1 MTQPLGPLTDRP
13 RRRRRVAAP
22 DQRRSDRVVPRPLE
36 GDRTEVVRV
45 IEFLWPA
52 GDAVQPVLLVE
63 RELLQ

>member
-1 MTQPLGPLTDRP
+1 MTQPLGPLADRP
-13 RRRRRVAAP
+13 HRRRRVGAP
-22 DQRRSDRVVPRPLE
+22 DQGQSDRAVPRLLE